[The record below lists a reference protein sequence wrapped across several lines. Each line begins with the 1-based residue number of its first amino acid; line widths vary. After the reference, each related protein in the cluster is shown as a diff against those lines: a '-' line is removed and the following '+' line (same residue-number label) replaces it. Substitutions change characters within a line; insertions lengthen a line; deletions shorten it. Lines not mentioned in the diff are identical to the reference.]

1 MRKDMGTHMENVE
14 KSMKYSKNRDQNT
27 ENRIRREKETGFPRR
42 SKESAACRC
51 PGLMGYLAAFFL
63 TVAALALSLSVLE
76 NRLVQQEVAA
86 KVWRFH
92 VVGDDDSAG
101 AQTAKMVVTRQML
114 EWLEPR
120 LSDCG
125 GKEEAVRRIGELLPQ
140 AEEKARKLAGSWG
153 YTASAGLT
161 RTAFPVK
168 TYGSYTL
175 PAGLYDAL
183 EIRIGRAGGANW
195 WCILYPGLC
204 FSSDSF
210 SGEMD
215 SLLRELLSEDSYRR
229 ITSGSRLNELLSA
242 F

>member
-1 MRKDMGTHMENVE
+1 MRKDIRKML
-14 KSMKYSKNRDQNT
+14 MKNAK
-27 ENRIRREKETGFPRR
+27 TG
-42 SKESAACRC
+42 
-51 PGLMGYLAAFFL
+51 MGYFTALFL
-63 TVAALALSLSVLE
+63 TVAVLGLSLSVLE

-101 AQTAKMVVTRQML
+101 AQAAKMAVTQQML
-114 EWLEPR
+114 AWLEPR
-120 LSDCG
+120 LSGCRDR
-125 GKEEAVRRIGELLPQ
+125 EEAVRRIGELLPQ
-140 AEEKARKLAGSWG
+140 DEEKARRLAGSWG

-175 PAGLYDAL
+175 PAGLYDAF

-215 SLLRELLSEDSYRR
+215 NLLRELLSEDSYRQ
-229 ITSGSRLNELLSA
+229 ITSGRRLNELLVTMQTS
-242 F
+242 